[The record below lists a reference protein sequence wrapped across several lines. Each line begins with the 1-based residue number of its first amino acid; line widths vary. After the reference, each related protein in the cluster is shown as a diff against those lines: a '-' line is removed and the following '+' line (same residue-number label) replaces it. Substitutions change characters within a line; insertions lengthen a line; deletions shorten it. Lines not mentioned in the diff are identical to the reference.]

1 MLAQNIEQEE
11 IGRMLVEFA
20 SKKRL
25 DEVLDKTKKFRKSE
39 EWLVKDGVDAK
50 AAEFAITSKHPN
62 SVIFI
67 SQDESKSTLK
77 PSMLLPF
84 LANAAKWTTVSLF
97 CLNSFFIGGEK
108 SQEWKGLLSVCLNN
122 EK

>member
-25 DEVLDKTKKFRKSE
+25 DEILDKTKKFRKSE

-77 PSMLLPF
+77 PSMLLPL
-84 LANAAKWTTVSLF
+84 LANAAKWTVSLF
-97 CLNSFFIGGEK
+97 CLNSFFKGGEK